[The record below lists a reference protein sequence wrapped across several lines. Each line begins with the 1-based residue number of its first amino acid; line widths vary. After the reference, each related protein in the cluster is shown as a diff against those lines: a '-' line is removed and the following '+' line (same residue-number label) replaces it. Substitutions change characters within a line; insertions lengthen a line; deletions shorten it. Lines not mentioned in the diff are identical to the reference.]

1 MKEKF
6 IDVERLIASKNP
18 ILLKRIP
25 TFIINYLKRIIHQ
38 EEINQILYE
47 NENLY
52 GADFCNDIIRRF
64 NIKVVS
70 HGIENIPINEGVIF
84 ASNHPLGGMDAM
96 AIVKEVNPIRNDIQ
110 FIVNDLLLNLNNLK
124 GLFVGVDKHKLNGKQ
139 SLQKVNELF
148 ESDKAVFLFPAGLVS
163 RKKKGKIRDLE
174 WKKTF
179 VTRAK
184 KENKKIVPVFID
196 GELSNFFYRLSN
208 YREKFGIK
216 VNIEML
222 YLANELFKQKNT
234 TLNLYFGKP
243 ISPNQLNSNISDR
256 QIAEQIKNITYNL
269 PKSLK

>member
-1 MKEKF
+1 MEEKF

-18 ILLKRIP
+18 KLLKRLP
-25 TFIINYLKRIIHQ
+25 TFILNYLKRIVHQ
-38 EEINQILYE
+38 EEINSILIE

-52 GADFCNDIIRRF
+52 GADFCGDIIKRF
-64 NIKVVS
+64 NIEVTS
-70 HGIENIPINEGVIF
+70 HGLENIPKDEGVIF

-96 AIVKEVNPIRNDIQ
+96 AIVTEVNPIREDIK
-110 FIVNDLLLNLNNLK
+110 FIVNDLLMNLHNLK
-124 GLFVGVDKHKLNGKQ
+124 GMFVGVDKHGANAKE

-148 ESDKAVFLFPAGLVS
+148 SSDKAIFLFPAGLVS
-163 RKKKGKIRDLE
+163 RKKKGKVRDLE

-208 YREKFGIK
+208 FREGLGVKM
-216 VNIEML
+216 NIEML
-222 YLANELFKQKNT
+222 YLANEMFKQKNK

-243 ISPNQLNSNISDR
+243 ILPKDFDSDKNDK
-256 QIAEQIKNITYNL
+256 QIAKEIKNTAYNL
-269 PKSLK
+269 PNSL